1 MSLIDTITDVFQ
13 RAEGIKQLQEVR
25 QEQSTQNLYKTVWGN
40 AVPTTSSEAKAKNSG
55 TKPTTSPSIDWG
67 ASGSYGQD
75 DSREK
80 TSGDLMWERGSQSNE
95 PKSYQAKLKAESAK
109 KKLEDYRASEEYKQA
124 AEERYKQAEQK
135 QKEQAVVNLF
145 MGKDP
150 SFSAVQPEADPV
162 ETRLKAEYDQAQAEA
177 DALANEEVMVSDLEA
192 ITGLSNEDRQL
203 LEQYAVNQIRDQNL
217 PVEMVGRMPSAQQ
230 EASALI
236 EKYGKQRVDEL
247 AESYMRQKNAE
258 LAKTVEEQSREF
270 ANDHGVIGS
279 ALTVPVAAVS
289 GAVGTVG
296 QLQGAARNTGRYST
310 LDPNATGT
318 IGDVFTGAV
327 RGQVAQN
334 IEQDNGIM
342 GKVGSVV
349 YQGAMSAADSIARA
363 YLGGGA
369 FGGAA
374 LAATGSFSQTMA
386 DASRQGATPA
396 QAALLATV
404 NSGIEALSEKIP
416 LDDLIKTANGTNGG
430 AVLKNAF
437 RQMGIEA
444 TTEEI
449 SLLGTLLS
457 EAAILQE
464 KSGYNQTVTTQLL
477 MGKSLEEA
485 KSIAAKEILD
495 EAVNTALVSAVSGI
509 GGGFTA
515 SGVNAANMG
524 TLKPDIQGTVAD
536 LKDSAATIRDMASG
550 LKPKLNTGSPN
561 KSADQMAQEAIA
573 NNRARHE
580 AMAAEE
586 AARPVQKPETAS
598 QPQQPT
604 VETQPAQPVQ
614 QAPTQPKTAQEVVDE
629 ILTGNQNNATQN
641 APQTAQDKQ
650 KEIVDL
656 FVNPNKGNA
665 AATEAAT
672 EVNGNPETDS
682 DYQDEFE
689 NWGADPNREG
699 VEDPLAGRNHSEV
712 GKRNVKAYMY
722 ENPAVKPF
730 YQEQA
735 AWLLSELNDTTKG
748 ERTYNEQLHYESGGE
763 QGWTGTKRQTS
774 DSIAQLLD
782 ESGMTYDQIEKGLTA
797 IINDN
802 GQENNA
808 VSKRIEF
815 IINDR
820 LMNGYTDFY
829 TGKRVSGNAEYLNLL
844 RNQQSTPTT
853 DMQMDASNQSAE
865 GGQQTE
871 TEPEQPQMQRDRVN
885 AVREQAIPVTDP
897 QGGKVSDFV
906 GNAYQSA
913 LTPDSFTDSIQRL
926 VNEGQVSHDVQT
938 NEESLR
944 KGAEMIAKLETER
957 AAVDAIRDYANEGST
972 SPEYIAMGTLLY
984 QDLTTQ
990 IDQQTKAGK
999 VDPNLKSDAESVFL
1013 SLQQMATNSGRA
1025 LQLYNLFRK
1034 MTPES
1039 QVNVLKNEVMWE
1051 LSKLQKRGTVK
1062 KDYTPQFNQEL
1073 LDEYR
1078 NAAEDFQK
1086 AKDPK
1091 TKKEAEQSMEELQK
1105 AVYAWEAAQ
1114 MPTTFKAKWD
1124 AWRYMA
1130 MLGNAKTQLRN
1141 VAGNTAMLPYT
1152 DAKRVIGTAMEK
1164 AFIRDK
1170 SKRTKAVINIASK
1183 EDMALLNWAKSD
1195 RGGAAVKTALE
1206 NSSKLGDDIKNS
1218 DFADHIKTFGNG
1230 KVAEQ
1235 FNRLQ
1240 KIVGDVTSA
1249 GDIVFKNREYATSLA
1264 GFLKA
1269 RGYTAADIEAGLVN
1283 DDVMNEARNYAID
1296 EALKATFNDAN
1307 WLSDTLSSM
1316 RFKNPDNPVKSL
1328 VNSLGDGLMPF
1339 RKTPANVLMRG
1350 IEYSP
1355 AGFLKT
1361 MVTTGNDLRNGEY
1374 SAATLIDRLA
1384 ANLTGT
1390 AAFVLGQALA
1400 RGIGN
1405 VKLVGGGV
1413 DEDEERQGHQEYAIE
1428 VTINGETYSYTID
1441 WAAPANLPLFLGANL
1456 QAAMDAQSTES
1467 KLTAWL
1473 DVGMGVLEPM
1483 LELSCMSSLK
1493 DFAEDLRYA
1502 KEGEAAYVILSN
1514 LMTSYFTQGIP
1525 SLARQATQALTE
1537 NKQTTL
1543 TTSDDPVV
1551 QKMQEFFAGL
1561 GVGNPYKTD
1570 KINEW
1575 GETESN
1581 GNLGERIVNAF
1592 LNPGKLKKIDDSGLE
1607 KEIERLNK
1615 SQETDVTPPSAAKT
1629 ITYTDKDGN
1638 LHKDQ
1643 RLTEEQY
1650 QTLATTQGQ
1659 TAKKIIFDLINSKDY
1674 KALSDEQKAEAIKL
1688 AYSYARET
1696 GEQAAFEDS
1705 LGYSESWMMD
1715 MSGKSDKAGY
1725 ILNKVG
1731 TAMLS
1736 GAMGKLDVAWDNK
1749 YNAAN
1754 QSALSDQLAK
1764 EFESYTKMTE
1774 TAKKEVY
1781 GSLTGTAKKYVEA
1794 RENGVSHDDFLKA
1807 AKGINDV
1814 KGTGKYDPD
1823 TGKNAVRE
1831 IDKRTVI
1838 ADMPGLSDSARDTLM
1853 RAYMT
1858 DYDPTDESPT
1868 KTEPKYD
1875 FIRQEM
1881 GLTASQ
1887 YADSYRVYLDV
1898 SGKYNE
1904 IHGIMA
1910 AIGCDYGTASK
1921 LRNLYGGWYKGA
1933 DWNKFLDMYVS
1944 K

>member
-1 MSLIDTITDVFQ
+1 MSYLDDVVRTIQKAEALASVGTGGAPKEFAAPVIADRTTAILESVTGKKKDVVSPTVVTVP
-13 RAEGIKQLQEVR
+13 EEK
-25 QEQSTQNLYKTVWGN
+25 KTAADKMWDRG
-40 AVPTTSSEAKAKNSG
+40 AQPLSATT
-55 TKPTTSPSIDWG
+55 
-67 ASGSYGQD
+67 
-75 DSREK
+75 
-80 TSGDLMWERGSQSNE
+80 
-95 PKSYQAKLKAESAK
+95 QAKMKANSAK
-109 KKLEDYRASEEYKQA
+109 KKLEDYQASEEYKQ
-124 AEERYKQAEQK
+124 KQAERAKKYQ
-135 QKEQAVVNLF
+135 QDQVTALF
-145 MGKDP
+145 VGEGYTPKLEEDP
-150 SFSAVQPEADPV
+150 M
-162 ETRLKAEYDQAQAEA
+162 ETQLKAEYDQAQAEA
-177 DALANEEVMVSDLEA
+177 DSLANEEVMVSDLET
-192 ITGLSNEDRQL
+192 ITGLSNEDRRM
-203 LEQYAVNQIRDQNL
+203 LEQYAVGRDVDFYDSLNMAQNGFQIGRAEQNAA
-217 PVEMVGRMPSAQQ
+217 P
-230 EASALI
+230 LI
-236 EKYGKQRVDEL
+236 EKYGKEQVDKW
-247 AESYMRQKNAE
+247 ANSWMRNKNQETAQE
-258 LAKTVEEQSREF
+258 VAAAGQQH
-270 ANDHGVIGS
+270 ANDHPVLSSVASIGANIAGSIGGTLASIKDLGRHDDRYTTLSPDNEGNIFS
-279 ALTVPVAAVS
+279 AY
-289 GAVGTVG
+289 G
-296 QLQGAARNTGRYST
+296 
-310 LDPNATGT
+310 
-318 IGDVFTGAV
+318 GAV

-334 IEQDNGIM
+334 IEGEDPTLLRKGLSI
-342 GKVGSVV
+342 G
-349 YQGAMSAADSIARA
+349 YQGVMSAADSIARA

-416 LDDLIKTANGTNGG
+416 LDDLIDVAKGTG
-430 AVLKNAF
+430 AKNVIYNVL

-444 TTEEI
+444 TTEEV
-449 SLLGTLLS
+449 SLIGTMLT
-457 EAAILQE
+457 EAAVLKE

-485 KSIAAKEILD
+485 RKAAAEEIWD
-495 EAVNTALVSAVSGI
+495 EAVNTALVSAVAGI
-509 GGGFTA
+509 GGGVSA
-515 SGVNAANMG
+515 SVYAARNAAPELD
-524 TLKPDIQGTVAD
+524 TA
-536 LKDSAATIRDMASG
+536 
-550 LKPKLNTGSPN
+550 SPN

-641 APQTAQDKQ
+641 AQQTAQDKQ

-665 AATEAAT
+665 AATEAAK

-1195 RGGAAVKTALE
+1195 QGGAAVKTALE

-1705 LGYSESWMMD
+1705 RGYSESWMMD

-1823 TGKNAVRE
+1823 TGKNAVRD

-1875 FIRQEM
+1875 YIRQEM

-1887 YADSYRVYLDV
+1887 YVDSYRVYLDV
-1898 SGKYNE
+1898 DGKYNE
-1904 IHGIMA
+1904 IHGIMDA
-1910 AIGCDYGTASK
+1910 VGCDYGTASK